1 MIVNFLINRPRTF
14 KQLILALLDSF
25 VALFSIFISFSL
37 RLGEWYW
44 PDDSQLVL
52 AILLSPILLVTI
64 FYLGRLYSSIV
75 RYISINS
82 LRMLLYATSLYSALW
97 GLFATLYVNNGFP
110 KSVILLNWI
119 LVSLCVIFS
128 RYFAKKILITSE
140 RNDIELKKF
149 IVYGTGKNARSLLN
163 FLAGTGEYK
172 PLAFIDNSP
181 EFINRVINGVK
192 VVSENKLENLKFI
205 NPNLEA
211 FIAFDKSSKK
221 SINEIFDKTSS
232 LNIKTR
238 VLPNVYDL
246 FNNSISF
253 KDIKEISVNDLLGRE
268 SIKPIPELLRANI
281 SDKVVMVTGGGGS
294 IGSELCR
301 QIFRN
306 GAKKL
311 IILERSELALY
322 QIDQELKDQNVIP
335 VLGSV
340 NDVKRLDLI
349 IRKYS
354 VESIYHAAAFKHV
367 PIVEN
372 NLTEGIK
379 NNIFGTLNI
388 VSVAIKNNIKNF
400 VLISTDKAVRP
411 TNIMGATKRVAEIIV
426 QSLAYD
432 KNMSNYSI
440 VRFGNVLDSS
450 GSVIPLFRKQI
461 ANGGPVTVTHKDI
474 ERFFMTI
481 DEAVELVIQAGAMKV
496 KSNIFVLDMGQP
508 VKITDLAKKMIEL
521 SGNYSN
527 QKKFDKISIEYVGL
541 RPGEKLSEEL
551 VIGSQIFNTQHPKII
566 AIKEEFISWAILD
579 SMLKNL
585 DKIISKGS
593 NDGIIEVMRTIVP
606 EYNPSNSLRN
616 L

>member
-64 FYLGRLYSSIV
+64 FYLWRLYSSIV

-149 IVYGTGKNARSLLN
+149 IVFGTGKNARSLLN

-400 VLISTDKAVRP
+400 ILISTDKAVRP

>member
-64 FYLGRLYSSIV
+64 FYLWRLYSSIV

-521 SGNYSN
+521 SGNHSN

>member
-64 FYLGRLYSSIV
+64 FYLWRLYSSIV

-149 IVYGTGKNARSLLN
+149 IVFGTGKNARSLLN
-163 FLAGTGEYK
+163 FLVGTGEYK
-172 PLAFIDNSP
+172 PLAFIDNSS

-400 VLISTDKAVRP
+400 ILISTDKAVRP

-521 SGNYSN
+521 SGNHSN

>member
-97 GLFATLYVNNGFP
+97 GLFVTLYVNNGFP

-149 IVYGTGKNARSLLN
+149 IVFGTGKNARSLLN
-163 FLAGTGEYK
+163 FLVGTGEYK
-172 PLAFIDNSP
+172 PLAFIDNSS

-521 SGNYSN
+521 SGNHSN

>member
-400 VLISTDKAVRP
+400 ILISTDKAVRP

>member
-64 FYLGRLYSSIV
+64 FYLWRLYSSIV

-149 IVYGTGKNARSLLN
+149 IVFGTGKNARSLLN
-163 FLAGTGEYK
+163 FLVGTGEYK
-172 PLAFIDNSP
+172 PLAFIDNSS

-521 SGNYSN
+521 SGNHSN